1 MIIISKR
8 GIFDASGCKIH
19 IEGVDYGVNFHKIV
33 LTHMSNGHSEV
44 VAEFETRAS
53 AEEAYHQM
61 VSDIKEQVSPIEI
74 SDHETMLK
82 EEEQKPLR

>member
-53 AEEAYHQM
+53 AEEAYSQIE
-61 VSDIKEQVSPIEI
+61 VSIKRKERHIEI